1 MASAMCMVVSTQQ
14 LYAFMSADAPK
25 GNSPAGSPQRSERRV
40 IEHLAS
46 LVEATAAQL
55 EASAGDEPPVGLIT
69 ECNAAL
75 ESCLELL
82 RDAGDHDDLV
92 VTARNDLRRF
102 GRILKLVD
110 GEDLLFVMRQIRRV
124 LGRIDA
130 CGDNLLGE
138 CRD

>member
-1 MASAMCMVVSTQQ
+1 MVVSTPQVH
-14 LYAFMSADAPK
+14 AFMSIAAPS
-25 GNSPAGSPQRSERRV
+25 GNVPAGSLQRSERRV

-46 LVEATAAQL
+46 LIEATAAQL
-55 EASAGDEPPVGLIT
+55 EASAGDQPPIGLIP

-82 RDAGDHDDLV
+82 RDAGDRDDLV
-92 VTARNDLRRF
+92 VTARNDLKRF

-110 GEDLLFVMRQIRRV
+110 GADLLFVMRQIRRV

-130 CGDNLLGE
+130 CGDDLLAA

>member
-1 MASAMCMVVSTQQ
+1 MSTV
-14 LYAFMSADAPK
+14 APS
-25 GNSPAGSPQRSERRV
+25 GNSPAGPPQRSERRA

-46 LVEATAAQL
+46 LVEATAARL
-55 EASAGDEPPVGLIT
+55 ETSAGDEAPIGLIP

-75 ESCLELL
+75 ESCLEFL
-82 RDAGDHDDLV
+82 RGAGDHDDLV

-110 GEDLLFVMRQIRRV
+110 GADLLFIMRQIRRV

-130 CGDNLLGE
+130 CGDDLLGE
-138 CRD
+138 CRG

>member
-1 MASAMCMVVSTQQ
+1 
-14 LYAFMSADAPK
+14 MSIAAPS
-25 GNSPAGSPQRSERRV
+25 GNAPSGTPQRSERRA

-46 LVEATAAQL
+46 LVEATATQL
-55 EASAGDEPPVGLIT
+55 ETSAGDQPPIGLIP

-92 VTARNDLRRF
+92 VTARNDLKRF

-110 GEDLLFVMRQIRRV
+110 GPDLIFVMRQIRRV

-130 CGDNLLGE
+130 CGDDLLGAY
-138 CRD
+138 RD

>member
-1 MASAMCMVVSTQQ
+1 MSIAPSGNASSG
-14 LYAFMSADAPK
+14 S
-25 GNSPAGSPQRSERRV
+25 SPRSERRV

-46 LVEATAAQL
+46 LVEATATQL
-55 EASAGDEPPVGLIT
+55 ETFAGDQPPLGLIP

-92 VTARNDLRRF
+92 VTARNDLKRF

-110 GEDLLFVMRQIRRV
+110 GPDLIFIMRQIRRV

-130 CGDNLLGE
+130 CGDDLLGAY
-138 CRD
+138 RD

>member
-1 MASAMCMVVSTQQ
+1 VSTRQ
-14 LYAFMSADAPK
+14 LHALMLTASRGSA
-25 GNSPAGSPQRSERRV
+25 PAGPPQRSERRA

-46 LVEATAAQL
+46 LVEATATQL
-55 EASAGDEPPVGLIT
+55 EASAGGEPPLGLIP

-110 GEDLLFVMRQIRRV
+110 GEDLLFIMRQIRRV

-130 CGDNLLGE
+130 CGDHLRGE
-138 CRD
+138 CRG